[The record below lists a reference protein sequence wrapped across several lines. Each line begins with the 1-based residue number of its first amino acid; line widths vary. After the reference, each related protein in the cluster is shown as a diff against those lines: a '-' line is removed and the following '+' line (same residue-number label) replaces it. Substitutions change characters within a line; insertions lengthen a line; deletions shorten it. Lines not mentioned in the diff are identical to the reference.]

1 MVATAIA
8 RAQADLVE
16 ALSEL
21 EKIPAFDSG
30 SVAFVAHALNNFL
43 AVTDGT
49 VELITMHFGDNV
61 DAQVRVWLE
70 GLRHAMDLMTRT
82 VSQLVNRSTTA
93 GSQLRLEKVD
103 DLPILVQRACTYF
116 QRIADRKTIRIV
128 VEPAAGV
135 PPVRTDR
142 VVVAAVLDNLV

>member
-49 VELITMHFGDNV
+49 VELVTMHLGDNV
-61 DAQVRVWLE
+61 DAQVQVWLE
-70 GLRHAMDLMTRT
+70 GLRHATC
-82 VSQLVNRSTTA
+82 
-93 GSQLRLEKVD
+93 
-103 DLPILVQRACTYF
+103 RAKRRF
-116 QRIADRKTIRIV
+116 NSA
-128 VEPAAGV
+128 
-135 PPVRTDR
+135 
-142 VVVAAVLDNLV
+142 